1 MTGNINYNFVKE
13 LFEGIEELI
22 VMRIQ
27 IFSKKLFLKKIV
39 MIKSIHYQIEM
50 KIRLNIFKILSV
62 NKKIY
67 LKIFQIKIY

>member
-27 IFSKKLFLKKIV
+27 ILSKKLFLKKIV

-67 LKIFQIKIY
+67 LKILQIKI